1 MTNSYSAGEDI
12 ESWCTKCKLE
22 LGHTIVA
29 MVGNLPKRV
38 KCNTCNSLHNYR
50 AKPVEKGSARTRASG
65 QKRTSRGKTY
75 KDYLALLT
83 EADRSNPRAY
93 SIKSTFRENDVIE
106 HPKFGTGL
114 VLPTVKDNKIE
125 VIFENGPK
133 LLIHNM
139 G

>member
-22 LGHTIVA
+22 LGHTIIA

-38 KCNTCNSLHNYR
+38 KCNTCNSEHNYR
-50 AKPVEKGSARTRASG
+50 AKPARKQKTGASG
-65 QKRTSRGKTY
+65 QRKKARGKTY
-75 KDYLALLT
+75 KDYLTLLT
-83 EADRSNPRAY
+83 EADRSSARGY
-93 SIKSTFRENDVIE
+93 SIKSTFSENDVIK

-114 VLPTVKDNKIE
+114 VQSRVKANKIE
-125 VIFENGPK
+125 VLFENGPR

>member
-12 ESWCTKCKLE
+12 EAWCTKCKLE

-29 MVGNLPKRV
+29 MIGKLPKRV
-38 KCNTCNSLHNYR
+38 KCNTCNSLHNFR
-50 AKPVEKGSARTRASG
+50 AEPAKKRTSG
-65 QKRTSRGKTY
+65 QKTKSRGKTY
-75 KDYLALLT
+75 KDYLTLLI
-83 EADRSNPRAY
+83 EADRSNARAY

-114 VLPTVKDNKIE
+114 VKSTVKSNKIE
-125 VIFENGPK
+125 VIFEDGPK

-139 G
+139 E